1 MCSHN
6 GREPG
11 PKGLVHV
18 SKDVS
23 RACNGSDTRHKYESW
38 SAVNIQPHSWYIYW
52 SMKVKSIVFNSTCLL
67 SPNSSKDRELLN
79 SWWTRT
85 GTFTPER
92 SPKIQPSTLLGDAGR
107 EPLLQSVPVMLTSLC
122 QIIPYPL
129 APKPTTT
136 LLTMLL
142 HRNVKSS
149 LIWSGTW
156 LRVFIVDSNPGWI
169 DPSRPCKS
177 TSVLFGNSR

>member
-11 PKGLVHV
+11 PKGLVHI

-23 RACNGSDTRHKYESW
+23 RACNGSDTRHTITSTR
-38 SAVNIQPHSWYIYW
+38 VDQLLIYNRTPGIYYTEAC
-52 SMKVKSIVFNSTCLL
+52 IVFNSTCLL

-85 GTFTPER
+85 GTSTPER

-129 APKPTTT
+129 AQKPTTT
-136 LLTMLL
+136 LLILL
-142 HRNVKSS
+142 FHRNVKSS
-149 LIWSGTW
+149 LIWSGK
-156 LRVFIVDSNPGWI
+156 LLNNPCLW
-169 DPSRPCKS
+169 PRTSSLKS
-177 TSVLFGNSR
+177 